1 MSYHSGDQL
10 INPQVLFEK
19 ARLASDMHVADF
31 GAGRTGHVVFPAGLV
46 VGEKGV
52 VYAVDILKDVLESI
66 RKRAA
71 LENYLNIHPVW
82 ADIEREGMVAIP
94 KSSLDAV
101 FMVNVLFHCK
111 NWTAPLSE
119 AERLLRDKG
128 RIIIVDWVKRLA
140 NLGPG
145 AAEFVDFKRIAV
157 WARSHDFAIQ
167 EDFALSPYHRC
178 LVLFRHE

>member
-10 INPQVLFEK
+10 INPEVLFEK
-19 ARLASDMHVADF
+19 ARLQADRHVADF
-31 GAGRTGHVVFPAGLV
+31 GCGRTGHIVFPAGLV

-94 KSSLDAV
+94 RSSLDAV

-111 NWTAPLSE
+111 NLTAPLLE

-128 RIIIVDWVKRLA
+128 RIIVVDWIKRLA
-140 NLGPG
+140 NLGPREE
-145 AAEFVDFKRIAV
+145 EFVDFNKIKD
-157 WARSHDFAIQ
+157 WARVHNFAIQ
-167 EDFALSPYHRC
+167 DDFALSQYHRC
-178 LVLFRHE
+178 VVLFRHE

>member
-19 ARLASDMHVADF
+19 ARFRPDMHVADF
-31 GAGRTGHVVFPAGLV
+31 GAGRTGHIVFPAGLV

-71 LENYLNIHPVW
+71 LENCLNIHPVW
-82 ADIEREGMVAIP
+82 ADIEQEGMVAIP
-94 KSSLDAV
+94 KASLDAV

-111 NWTAPLSE
+111 KLAAPLNE
-119 AERLLRDKG
+119 AERLLQDKG

-140 NLGPG
+140 NLGPR
-145 AAEFVDFKRIAV
+145 EEDFVDFSQIEE
-157 WARSHDFAIQ
+157 WARSHNFAIQ
-167 EDFALSPYHRC
+167 DDFALSQYHRC
-178 LVLFRHE
+178 VVLFRHE